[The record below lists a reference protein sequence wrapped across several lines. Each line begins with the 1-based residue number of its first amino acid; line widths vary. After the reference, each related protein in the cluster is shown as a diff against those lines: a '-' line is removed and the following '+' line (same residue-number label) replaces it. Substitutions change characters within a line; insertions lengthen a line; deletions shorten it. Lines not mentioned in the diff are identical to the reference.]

1 MKIIVRFVVLFL
13 VVLVSSTLFASPK
26 VSVDREL
33 PAETVVEE
41 IVDAIDYLDNGTLY
55 NQSIHH
61 RRPAKGIHDTREKK
75 HRKSFADAFSYSV
88 TSDFLSKYVFE
99 GVASSRGWVWQPSAT
114 IEAYG
119 VGFNVWGNFVMDNIP
134 DQGKFNEIDLTLYY
148 DFNYKGLN
156 IHPFFLACLYPTS
169 NKVSLDYSAYSDL
182 KPQLHVAYSLGPVDI
197 YTDMMLYAH
206 PTPGAFDIDFGLGFQ
221 HNLAKRVGITTAAQI
236 SFGNSKYNNS
246 QFGINKNRFHHF
258 TYQLGLSVNPVKGL
272 VIEPNINVAA
282 FFSQQF
288 RNAVRFPV
296 LIWGGVDLTYN
307 F

>member
-1 MKIIVRFVVLFL
+1 MKLRLGLVVLIL
-13 VVLVSSTLFASPK
+13 LVSSTLFASSE
-26 VSVDREL
+26 VSTDIYGV
-33 PAETVVEE
+33 PAETLVEEVVE
-41 IVDAIDYLDNGTLY
+41 AIDYLDNGTLY

-61 RRPAKGIHDTREKK
+61 RRPAKGIHDTLTKK
-75 HRKSFADAFSYSV
+75 HHKSFTDALSYSV

-99 GVASSRGWVWQPSAT
+99 GVASSRGWVWQPSAA

-148 DFNYKGLN
+148 NYNYKGLTIQPN
-156 IHPFFLACLYPTS
+156 FLTCIYPTS
-169 NKVSLDYSAYSDL
+169 NKVSLDYSAYTDL
-182 KPQLHVAYSLGPVDI
+182 KPQLHVAYTLGPVDI

-206 PTPGAFDIDFGLGFQ
+206 PNPGAVDIDIGLGFQ
-221 HNLAKRVGITTAAQI
+221 HHLAKRVGVTTSAQV

-282 FFSQQF
+282 FFSQEF
-288 RNAVRFPV
+288 RNAVMFPV
-296 LIWGGVDLTYN
+296 LGWGGVDLSYN